1 VSGIAFSRD
10 DKLLA
15 FSSFAGNFVPGDT
28 NGTADA
34 FLREL
39 KAGSRYS
46 SDRVEG
52 RLR

>member
-1 VSGIAFSRD
+1 VSGTAFSAD
-10 DKLLA
+10 DRALA

-39 KAGSRYS
+39 GAGNS
-46 SDRVEG
+46 SSRVEG
-52 RLR
+52 K